1 VVAALMISTAVS
13 YFLLALSL
21 LATHVVI
28 GYGVSI
34 YGDIV
39 IDRLMWFMQMLGY
52 SWNDILAHRNLIL
65 AMASLIYA
73 CVGLLVVSILHSAL
87 RRDPPRPVLPQEPDV
102 ISVGV
107 ITASLMF
114 AANSLAVLD

>member
-1 VVAALMISTAVS
+1 
-13 YFLLALSL
+13 
-21 LATHVVI
+21 
-28 GYGVSI
+28 
-34 YGDIV
+34 V